1 MEALC
6 DTCKWKYDLHD
17 QKGEWCEYVCYMRI
31 LWGAPI
37 DPIEL
42 DVYKDVEGCHPDC
55 EGYTEKPV
63 AEVVKPIEPEDIEEK
78 EEVIEPEDI
87 EEKEE
92 VIEPEDIEEK
102 EEVIE
107 PEDIEEKEEDYEDEP
122 GITRYEPEV
131 RPPKPCEYIVT
142 AGHKFKEFPSYESAC
157 KWAKYISAYGHC
169 SVYEVVWDD
178 YSGRYGWKL
187 KPDCIYINQEY
198 HKPSWIHEFLHYE
211 TLKGFYEKL

>member
-6 DTCKWKYDLHD
+6 DTCKWKYDLYD
-17 QKGEWCEYVCYMRI
+17 QKGEWCEHVCYMRI

-42 DVYKDVEGCHPDC
+42 DVYKDVEGCHPEC
-55 EGYTEKPV
+55 EGYAEKP
-63 AEVVKPIEPEDIEEK
+63 AEVVKPIEPEAVVVK
-78 EEVIEPEDI
+78 PIEPEDI
-87 EEKEE
+87 GEEEEK
-92 VIEPEDIEEK
+92 
-102 EEVIE
+102 
-107 PEDIEEKEEDYEDEP
+107 DYEDEP

-142 AGHKFKEFPSYESAC
+142 ADNKFKEFSSYESAC

-169 SVYEVVWDD
+169 SVYEIVWDD

-198 HKPSWIHEFLHYE
+198 HTPSWTHEFLHYE
-211 TLKGFYEKL
+211 TLKGFYEKM

>member
-63 AEVVKPIEPEDIEEK
+63 AEVVKP
-78 EEVIEPEDI
+78 
-87 EEKEE
+87 
-92 VIEPEDIEEK
+92 
-102 EEVIE
+102 IE